1 MTSVKLIAIS
11 HETAE
16 LAQRAVFH
24 LNEKEKQEFIDGVK
38 EQFDINGI
46 LVLATCNRTE
56 IYFETS
62 QTSTQ
67 EVLEYLFA
75 FKDVLRLS
83 RDLGSNTEHGTRNTT
98 EFSGQAYYEN
108 YFTLIDNTKGTIKHL
123 LEVVSGLRSL
133 VVGDMQIISQFKD
146 AFLHCQNI
154 GMQGQVLERMV
165 QSVFKMHKRI
175 QNETDFRKGSASTSY
190 LALIAARQHYGK
202 VNLATKKVL
211 LIGAGEIIQ
220 DVAKYSEKFH
230 FESIT
235 LINRTKAKAAIVA
248 TEYNFEV
255 ENWENLNQAVAD
267 ADIIISGV
275 SNQTNLVTKTI
286 ALEGFNDAKLF
297 IDLGMPANIDANL
310 ATNPNFKLINIDQLN
325 TKSEQVEA
333 KRQNAIDAV
342 HSIIDNELA
351 SFQKWLNRLPANQSL
366 GKLKNHIHDLLAQ
379 EMNTT
384 FGHLPESDRLK
395 LINRLSQ
402 QLIKQPA
409 ITLNKQAENNKL
421 AEALETVFAL

>member
-24 LNEKEKQEFIDGVK
+24 LNEKEKQEFITGVK
-38 EQFDINGI
+38 EAFDINGI
-46 LVLATCNRTE
+46 LILATCNRTE
-56 IYFETS
+56 IYFETN

-67 EVLEYLFA
+67 EVLEYLLA
-75 FKDVLRLS
+75 FKNVLRS
-83 RDLGSNTEHGTRNTT
+83 TEYVSRNT
-98 EFSGQAYYEN
+98 YYEN

-190 LALIAARQHYGK
+190 LALTAARQHFGK

-230 FESIT
+230 FDSIT
-235 LINRTKAKAAIVA
+235 LINRTKAKAEVITA
-248 TEYNFEV
+248 EYDFLI
-255 ENWENLNQAVAD
+255 ENWKNLNQAVAD

-275 SNQTNLVTKTI
+275 SNQTNLVTKTKE
-286 ALEGFNDAKLF
+286 LENFNGTKLF

-325 TKSEQVEA
+325 TKSEQVETN
-333 KRQNAIDAV
+333 RQDAIDAV
-342 HSIIDNELA
+342 LMIIDTELA
-351 SFQKWLNRLPANQSL
+351 TFQKWLNRLPANQSL
-366 GKLKNHIHDLLAQ
+366 GKLKNHIHNLLVQ

-384 FGHLPESDRLK
+384 FGHLPEADRLK

-409 ITLNKQAENNKL
+409 ITLNKQGENNKL

>member
-24 LNEKEKQEFIDGVK
+24 LNEKEKQEFITGVK
-38 EQFDINGI
+38 EAFDINGI
-46 LVLATCNRTE
+46 LILATCNRTE
-56 IYFETS
+56 IYFETN

-67 EVLEYLFA
+67 EVLEYLLA
-75 FKDVLRLS
+75 FKNVLRS
-83 RDLGSNTEHGTRNTT
+83 TEYVSRNT
-98 EFSGQAYYEN
+98 YYEN

-190 LALIAARQHYGK
+190 LALTAARQHFGK

-230 FESIT
+230 FDSIT
-235 LINRTKAKAAIVA
+235 LINRTKAKAEVIAA
-248 TEYNFEV
+248 EYDFLI
-255 ENWENLNQAVAD
+255 ENWKNLNQAVAD

-275 SNQTNLVTKTI
+275 SNQTNLVTKTKE
-286 ALEGFNDAKLF
+286 LENFDGTKLF

-325 TKSEQVEA
+325 TKSEQVETN
-333 KRQNAIDAV
+333 RQDAIDAV
-342 HSIIDNELA
+342 LMIIDTELA
-351 SFQKWLNRLPANQSL
+351 TFQKWLNRLPANQSL
-366 GKLKNHIHDLLAQ
+366 GKLKNHIHNLLVQ

-384 FGHLPESDRLK
+384 FGHLPEADRLK

-409 ITLNKQAENNKL
+409 ITLNKQGENNKL

>member
-1 MTSVKLIAIS
+1 
-11 HETAE
+11 
-16 LAQRAVFH
+16 
-24 LNEKEKQEFIDGVK
+24 
-38 EQFDINGI
+38 
-46 LVLATCNRTE
+46 
-56 IYFETS
+56 
-62 QTSTQ
+62 
-67 EVLEYLFA
+67 
-75 FKDVLRLS
+75 
-83 RDLGSNTEHGTRNTT
+83 
-98 EFSGQAYYEN
+98 
-108 YFTLIDNTKGTIKHL
+108 

-286 ALEGFNDAKLF
+286 ALEGFNDTKLF

>member
-11 HETAE
+11 HETAK
-16 LAQRAVFH
+16 LALRSVFH
-24 LNEKEKQEFIDGVK
+24 LSEKEKQEFINGVK

-56 IYFETS
+56 IYFETR

-67 EVLEYLFA
+67 DVLEYLLA
-75 FKDVLRLS
+75 FKNVVRLS
-83 RDLGSNTEHGTRNTT
+83 RELGENT
-98 EFSGQAYYEN
+98 YYEN

-146 AFLHCQNI
+146 AFLYTQAI
-154 GMQGQVLERMV
+154 GMQGQILERMV

-190 LALIAARQHYGK
+190 LALTAARQHFGK
-202 VNLATKKVL
+202 KDLTTKNVL
-211 LIGAGEIIQ
+211 LIGAGEIIK
-220 DVAKYSEKFH
+220 DVAKYSEKFA
-230 FESIT
+230 FNSIT
-235 LINRTKAKAAIVA
+235 LINRTKAKAETIAN
-248 TEYNFEV
+248 EYNFEI
-255 ENWENLNQAVAD
+255 ENWENLNEAVAK
-267 ADIIISGV
+267 ADIVISGV
-275 SNQTNLVTKTI
+275 SNQTNLVTETI
-286 ALEGFNDAKLF
+286 ELEGSKTEKLF

-333 KRQNAIDAV
+333 NRQNAIDAV
-342 HSIIDNELA
+342 HSIIDNELGV
-351 SFQKWLNRLPANQSL
+351 FQKWLNRLPANESL
-366 GKLKNHIHDLLAQ
+366 GKLKNHIHDLLSQ

-384 FGHLPESDRLK
+384 FGHLPEADRLK

-409 ITLNKQAENNKL
+409 ISLNKQAKSNEL

>member
-24 LNEKEKQEFIDGVK
+24 LNEKEKQEFITGVK
-38 EQFDINGI
+38 EAFDINGI
-46 LVLATCNRTE
+46 LILATCNRTE
-56 IYFETS
+56 IYFETN

-67 EVLEYLFA
+67 EVLEYLLA
-75 FKDVLRLS
+75 FKNVLRS
-83 RDLGSNTEHGTRNTT
+83 TEYVSRNT
-98 EFSGQAYYEN
+98 YYEN

-190 LALIAARQHYGK
+190 LALTAARQHFGK

-230 FESIT
+230 FDSIT
-235 LINRTKAKAAIVA
+235 LINRTKAKAEVITA
-248 TEYNFEV
+248 EYDFLI
-255 ENWENLNQAVAD
+255 ENWKNLNQAVAD
-267 ADIIISGV
+267 ADIVISGV
-275 SNQTNLVTKTI
+275 SDQTNLVTKTKE
-286 ALEGFNDAKLF
+286 LENFNGTKLF

-325 TKSEQVEA
+325 TKSEQVETN
-333 KRQNAIDAV
+333 RQDAIDAV
-342 HSIIDNELA
+342 LMIIDTELA
-351 SFQKWLNRLPANQSL
+351 TFQKWLNRLPANQSL
-366 GKLKNHIHDLLAQ
+366 GKLKNHIHNLLVQ

-384 FGHLPESDRLK
+384 FGHLPEADRLK

-409 ITLNKQAENNKL
+409 ITLNKQGENNKL

>member
-16 LAQRAVFH
+16 LARRSVFH
-24 LNEKEKQEFIDGVK
+24 LNDREKEEFITGVNAK
-38 EQFDINGI
+38 FDINGI

-67 EVLEYLFA
+67 EVLEYLLQL
-75 FKDVLRLS
+75 KSIVRSTDNVI
-83 RDLGSNTEHGTRNTT
+83 RNT
-98 EFSGQAYYEN
+98 YYER
-108 YFTLIDNTKGTIKHL
+108 YFTLIDNTKESVKYL

-133 VVGDMQIISQFKD
+133 VVGDMQIISQFKQ
-146 AFLHCQNI
+146 AFLYTQEI
-154 GMQGQVLERMV
+154 GMQGQVLERIV

-190 LALIAARQHYGK
+190 LALTAARQYFGK
-202 VNLATKKVL
+202 TSLTTKKVL
-211 LIGAGEIIQ
+211 LVGAGEIIK
-220 DVAKYSEKFH
+220 DVAKYSEKFT
-230 FESIT
+230 FDSIT
-235 LINRTKAKAAIVA
+235 LINRTKSTAEEVA
-248 TEYNFEV
+248 TEYDFQVGE
-255 ENWENLNQAVAD
+255 WENLNKEIIN

-275 SNQTNLVTKTI
+275 SNQTNLVKKTI
-286 ALEGFNDAKLF
+286 ELEGLNDTKLF
-297 IDLGMPANIDANL
+297 IDLGMPANIDSDL

-325 TKSEQVEA
+325 TKSEQVESN
-333 KRQNAIDAV
+333 RQNAIDAV
-342 HSIIDNELA
+342 HSIIDTELK

-366 GKLKNHIHDLLAQ
+366 GKLKNHIHELLSK
-379 EMNTT
+379 EMSTN
-384 FGHLPESDRLK
+384 FGYLPEKDRIK

-409 ITLNKQAENNKL
+409 ISLNRHAETTEL

>member
-11 HETAE
+11 HETAGF
-16 LAQRAVFH
+16 AQRAVFH
-24 LNEKEKQEFIDGVK
+24 LNEKEKQEFIKGVT
-38 EQFDINGI
+38 ENFDINGI

-56 IYFETS
+56 IYFETR

-67 EVLEYLFA
+67 EVLEYLLA
-75 FKDVLRLS
+75 FKNVLR
-83 RDLGSNTEHGTRNTT
+83 NTYNAPRNT
-98 EFSGQAYYEN
+98 YYEN

-133 VVGDMQIISQFKD
+133 VVGDMQIISQFKE
-146 AFLHCQNI
+146 AFVNSQNI

-190 LALIAARQHYGK
+190 LALTAARQHFGK
-202 VNLATKKVL
+202 KNLATKNVL
-211 LIGAGEIIQ
+211 LIGAGEIIK
-220 DVAKYSEKFH
+220 DVAKYSEKFA
-230 FESIT
+230 FNSIT
-235 LINRTKAKAAIVA
+235 LINRTKAKAEAIA
-248 TEYNFEV
+248 NDYNFQI
-255 ENWENLNQAVAD
+255 ENWENLNEAVAK
-267 ADIIISGV
+267 ADIVISGV

-286 ALEGFNDAKLF
+286 ALESSKTEKLF
-297 IDLGMPANIDANL
+297 IDLGMPANIDVNL

-333 KRQNAIDAV
+333 NRQNAIDAV
-342 HSIIDNELA
+342 HAIIDTELA
-351 SFQKWLNRLPANQSL
+351 SFQKWLNRLPANESL
-366 GKLKNHIHDLLAQ
+366 GKLKNHIHDLLVQ

-384 FGHLPESDRLK
+384 FGHLPEKDRLK
-395 LINRLSQ
+395 LISRLSQ

-409 ITLNKQAENNKL
+409 ISLNKQAETTKL
-421 AEALETVFAL
+421 AKALETVFAL

>member
-24 LNEKEKQEFIDGVK
+24 LNEKEKQEFITGVK
-38 EQFDINGI
+38 EAFDINGI
-46 LVLATCNRTE
+46 LILATCNRTE
-56 IYFETS
+56 IYFETN

-67 EVLEYLFA
+67 EVLEYLLA
-75 FKDVLRLS
+75 FKNVLRS
-83 RDLGSNTEHGTRNTT
+83 TEYVSRNT
-98 EFSGQAYYEN
+98 YYEN

-190 LALIAARQHYGK
+190 LALTAARQHFGK

-230 FESIT
+230 FDSIT
-235 LINRTKAKAAIVA
+235 LINRTKAKAEVIAA
-248 TEYNFEV
+248 EYDFLI
-255 ENWENLNQAVAD
+255 ENWKNLNQAVAD

-275 SNQTNLVTKTI
+275 SDQTNLVTKTKE
-286 ALEGFNDAKLF
+286 LENFNGTKLF

-325 TKSEQVEA
+325 TKSEQVETN
-333 KRQNAIDAV
+333 RQDAIDAV
-342 HSIIDNELA
+342 LMIIDTELA
-351 SFQKWLNRLPANQSL
+351 TFQKWLNRLPANQSL
-366 GKLKNHIHDLLAQ
+366 GKLKNHIHNLLVQ

-384 FGHLPESDRLK
+384 FGHLPEADRLK

-409 ITLNKQAENNKL
+409 ITLNKQGENNKL

>member
-16 LAQRAVFH
+16 LAQRAIFH
-24 LNEKEKQEFIDGVK
+24 LNEKEKQEFINGVK

-56 IYFETS
+56 IYFETR

-67 EVLEYLFA
+67 DVLEYLLA
-75 FKDVLRLS
+75 FKNIS
-83 RDLGSNTEHGTRNTT
+83 TNKENGKHNI
-98 EFSGQAYYEN
+98 YYEN

-146 AFLHCQNI
+146 AFLYTQAI
-154 GMQGQVLERMV
+154 EMQGQILERMV

-190 LALIAARQHYGK
+190 LALTAARQHFGK
-202 VNLATKKVL
+202 KSLATKNVL
-211 LIGAGEIIQ
+211 LIGAGEIIK
-220 DVAKYSEKFH
+220 DVAKYSEKFT
-230 FESIT
+230 FNSIT
-235 LINRTKAKAAIVA
+235 LINRTKAKAEAIA
-248 TEYNFEV
+248 NEYNFEV
-255 ENWENLNQAVAD
+255 ENWENLNEAVAK
-267 ADIIISGV
+267 ADIVISGV

-286 ALEGFNDAKLF
+286 ELEGSKTEKLF

-333 KRQNAIDAV
+333 NRQNAIDTV
-342 HSIIDNELA
+342 HTIIDNELA
-351 SFQKWLNRLPANQSL
+351 IFQKWLNRLPANESL
-366 GKLKNHIHDLLAQ
+366 GKLKNHIHNLLSQ

-384 FGHLPESDRLK
+384 FGHLPEADRLK
-395 LINRLSQ
+395 LIHRLSQ

-409 ITLNKQAENNKL
+409 ISLNKQAKSNEL

>member
-24 LNEKEKQEFIDGVK
+24 LNEKEKQEFITGVK
-38 EQFDINGI
+38 EAFDINGI
-46 LVLATCNRTE
+46 LILATCNRTE
-56 IYFETS
+56 IYFETN

-67 EVLEYLFA
+67 EVLEYLLA
-75 FKDVLRLS
+75 FKNVLRS
-83 RDLGSNTEHGTRNTT
+83 TEYVSRNT
-98 EFSGQAYYEN
+98 YYEN

-190 LALIAARQHYGK
+190 LALTAARQHFGK

-230 FESIT
+230 FDSIT
-235 LINRTKAKAAIVA
+235 LINRTKAKAEVIAA
-248 TEYNFEV
+248 EYDFLI
-255 ENWENLNQAVAD
+255 ENWKNLNQAVAD

-275 SNQTNLVTKTI
+275 SNQTNLVTKTKE
-286 ALEGFNDAKLF
+286 LENFNGTKLF

-325 TKSEQVEA
+325 TKSEQVETN
-333 KRQNAIDAV
+333 RQDAIDAV
-342 HSIIDNELA
+342 LMIIDTELA
-351 SFQKWLNRLPANQSL
+351 TFQKWLNRLPANQSL
-366 GKLKNHIHDLLAQ
+366 GKLKNHIHNLLVQ

-384 FGHLPESDRLK
+384 FGHLPEADRLK

-409 ITLNKQAENNKL
+409 ITLNKQGENNKL

>member
-24 LNEKEKQEFIDGVK
+24 LNEKEKQEFITGVK
-38 EQFDINGI
+38 EAFDINGI
-46 LVLATCNRTE
+46 LILATCNRTE
-56 IYFETS
+56 IYFETN

-67 EVLEYLFA
+67 EVLEYLLA
-75 FKDVLRLS
+75 FKNVLRS
-83 RDLGSNTEHGTRNTT
+83 TEYVSRNT
-98 EFSGQAYYEN
+98 YYEN

-190 LALIAARQHYGK
+190 LALIAARQHFGK

-230 FESIT
+230 FDSIT
-235 LINRTKAKAAIVA
+235 LINRTKAKAEVIAA
-248 TEYNFEV
+248 EYDFLI
-255 ENWENLNQAVAD
+255 ENWKNLNQAVAD

-275 SNQTNLVTKTI
+275 SDQTNLVTKTKE
-286 ALEGFNDAKLF
+286 LENFNGTKLF

-325 TKSEQVEA
+325 TKSEQVETN
-333 KRQNAIDAV
+333 RQDAIDAV
-342 HSIIDNELA
+342 LMIIDTELA
-351 SFQKWLNRLPANQSL
+351 TFQKWLNRLPANQSL
-366 GKLKNHIHDLLAQ
+366 GKLKNHIHNLLVQ

-384 FGHLPESDRLK
+384 FGHLPEADRLK

-409 ITLNKQAENNKL
+409 ITLNKQGENNKL